1 MDCLSGQLAP
11 PKPRSLI
18 ARFRFKPRSP
28 NLPPSPQRAPRM
40 NATMTWARVLPGLT
54 QLRSYERGWLR
65 VDLVAGLAVAAYLVP
80 QVMAYAT
87 VAGLAPVVGLW
98 SAIVPLAAYAVLGSS
113 RQLSVGPESST
124 ALITAAVLAPIAAG
138 DPRRYAA
145 AAVAVL
151 VGAMCVLAGLGR
163 LGGFWP
169 SCCRGR

>member
-1 MDCLSGQLAP
+1 MAPMLASILDVSHVGYPLLFLLVMAESSG
-11 PKPRSLI
+11 
-18 ARFRFKPRSP
+18 F
-28 NLPPSPQRAPRM
+28 
-40 NATMTWARVLPGLT
+40 
-54 QLRSYERGWLR
+54 
-65 VDLVAGLAVAAYLVP
+65 LVP
-80 QVMAYAT
+80 
-87 VAGLAPVVGLW
+87 G
-98 SAIVPLAAYAVLGSS
+98 
-113 RQLSVGPESST
+113 ET